1 MRGIIEPS
9 ILTCLHKLFYTPH
22 EEEITNLHSTVVTTE
37 EMQRHLLP
45 QWLDNLHSTVV
56 TTEGVV
62 PRDSQRVI

>member
-37 EMQRHLLP
+37 
-45 QWLDNLHSTVV
+45 
-56 TTEGVV
+56 GVGLRALTKQG
-62 PRDSQRVI
+62 P